1 MREDIMYVIV
11 YPNGLII
18 MNTQKYYRSFCIE
31 KWCEGCSRPWKQWYK
46 MGYRCKKV
54 KVTFEIID

>member
-31 KWCEGCSRPWKQWYK
+31 NGVKDAPGHGNNGIRWDIAV
-46 MGYRCKKV
+46 KK
-54 KVTFEIID
+54 

>member
-18 MNTQKYYRSFCIE
+18 MNTQKYYRSLCIE
-31 KWCEGCSRPWKQWYK
+31 KWCEGCFRPWKQWYK
-46 MGYRCKKV
+46 SEK
-54 KVTFEIID
+54 